1 MAFQVA
7 LGKALKIAESLN
19 NNVTEKVESS
29 LDKKDVKLPTPG
41 CVWAN
46 QRKRILLTI
55 CLTDVTDPVIHLGGK
70 NLYFK
75 TVGGVTSPAS
85 VTSNISSMT
94 ATERRAELHAELAEL
109 VRLSGSQSDS
119 ELVNL
124 ASLYY
129 GLTETLKTEAT
140 TTNLGPAQLR
150 DLAETEVSSA
160 LSGLSDAARAYLPWI
175 FGSLSDQQ
183 LILIACGAQFTV
195 PTGLMASF
203 TASVL
208 TESV

>member
-1 MAFQVA
+1 MQ
-7 LGKALKIAESLN
+7 SL
-19 NNVTEKVESS
+19 VLASSMRSPCCSGLFISLLILLESS
-29 LDKKDVKLPTPG
+29 GVFCSP
-41 CVWAN
+41 
-46 QRKRILLTI
+46 
-55 CLTDVTDPVIHLGGK
+55 PVPEIQCPVGVSIDAA
-70 NLYFK
+70 LYFK

-94 ATERRAELHAELAEL
+94 ATERRAELQAELAEL

-150 DLAETEVSSA
+150 DLAEVEVSSA

-195 PTGLMASF
+195 PTGL
-203 TASVL
+203 TASLTAPVL